1 MAAAAVD
8 TAYLAGHLGLPVTSV
23 DALPSDE
30 ATVAFLKAVAVKAK
44 EFDDL
49 YSSKIR
55 VDIEL
60 ENAVIGSESRCQAF
74 KATADNALKE
84 VETLNQKLKEEE
96 TIRLSLQNELQALK
110 STYADAESEIR
121 TLRDRVE
128 TLQESSRANMALFES
143 HSSREKELSEEL
155 AQQHQKN
162 VQLSKEVSLLQQ
174 TAQTAQSATST
185 AKYRAEMLQQQLDL
199 AQKNS
204 DWLET
209 EVKTKSA
216 EALKY
221 RKEKGARIAELQR
234 ENDDARAEIESLNR
248 TGKQLRDRLDAAQA
262 KAEDTMLK
270 MQRQQESFAR
280 TEESY
285 KQELENQRRLVDMS
299 DQLSRKHQ
307 DRLQEM
313 ELDKERI
320 RDNYENETN
329 TIRVELEKERQT
341 VADFEAKI
349 AELESQIDEMQAR
362 LDQPA
367 ANDPPMTPRAN
378 TLGRAMSP
386 FATPG
391 SMRRG
396 AGITATQ
403 AVEELFKV
411 KGQLKSEQRR
421 NEHLTN
427 ELDNVVALLEA
438 KAPQINELQE
448 ENEAVKAELERM
460 SQLSTENFADR
471 DNALRASRKA
481 QAALS
486 TAQAEAM
493 ILRTQLRDLSTQ
505 IQMLVFNIHALET
518 GVDQLTNEEKDR
530 FEQLSKGVLSE
541 EALSDMSDTNQYVTE
556 RFVVFKDI
564 KELQQKNSELLHLT
578 RELVNKMESE
588 EAIAEK
594 NLAIEDHQAV
604 EQLQKELEYMT
615 DETRSLKA
623 TMESYKSE
631 RDMFRRLLQQR
642 STASE
647 LGSLLGE
654 EDRLPLASIETNGG
668 AGREIDQQVSKSA
681 IQELQVTFDNFREEQ
696 TSVRETLNNQ
706 IRQLSSEKNSLQSEI
721 VKVSSQLRFETE
733 RYEMLHSNYVAV
745 QSEMAEVQK
754 RNQSYAEVAARQDI
768 RTQQVAEELVESR
781 GLLESMRNEAANLKA
796 EKKLWKDIQERLTKD
811 NEGLME
817 EKSRLSNLLS
827 SQQSLLNEKDL
838 AEAENRRKSQTRMEA
853 LESELTTLKHALNKE
868 IEENKQLQLR
878 KEFDNREAQKRIDD
892 LSKSLSQAREDHVSA
907 KTARDQLQARVDEL
921 SINLRNAEDRA
932 GRLAPRPTPRP
943 GMAMEA
949 AATNDEDTEQRILD
963 LENEIGD
970 LKRDLELAQAQ
981 VENSLAQV
989 EQYKQISQNA
999 EESLMELTSTVE
1011 ILQQETDK
1019 SVANKEAH
1027 IKELLQRIE
1036 EISSE
1041 LANSN
1046 TQLSSLRDSQGELTR
1061 RFEDEKIILQEE
1073 ISRFKEQAERH
1084 SEEKK
1089 YHQQDL
1095 RAQADIAAKA
1105 QQDYEVELVKHAE
1118 AAKLVQSLRTECN
1131 QVKSEAA
1138 SLRADAESAKVTLS
1152 QSQASWEERRTQMER
1167 EINEL
1172 AARREDLNQQN
1183 KILHEQL
1190 DSVTNQISALQ
1201 QSRSQTTPSD
1211 TTAAAG
1217 TAANHDVEA
1226 LRELNSYLRR
1236 EKEIAEVQFD
1246 LKVQETKRLQ
1256 QQLEYAQSQVDDARL
1271 KLEQERQ
1278 SQSESNKSSL
1288 SHQDL
1293 MAKLNELN
1301 LYRESSVTLRNEL
1314 TTVRAQLTEKNV
1326 KIEDLESKLSPL
1338 ESTIEDLR
1346 TQKTYLEDEIKQ
1358 IQEDRDRWQKRTEGI
1373 LTKYGRVDPAEMDQ
1387 LKQKI
1392 TELEAQCNAHKESSD
1407 PLHAKIAELE
1417 GEKARWYET
1426 REKIVAQAKER
1437 SRKLTSEKN
1446 DALSEKSQAE
1456 AQLVTVTAEL
1466 ASAKASLEMSQQQ
1479 IGQLQ
1484 SDIAN
1489 YEKQLQQLQAQA
1501 ATASEITPTP
1511 APAPAPTTTD
1521 SEAMAVDSAGDSNAA
1536 QTILSLQSQINT
1548 LTEQLA
1554 EVTARKTTAE
1564 SQLESLKQELQ
1575 ATSLERTDALQ
1586 KLETA
1591 TGAISDLT
1599 AQVEASAASSGSNTA
1614 PTEAPALVSG
1624 QTLSEEEKKVLEER
1638 VSAAQKEAADAKQR
1652 LEEIETKINETVKA
1666 RSDKMR
1672 EALNNKLKE
1681 SKQKLQEDFEV
1692 RLNQERVIWE
1702 AEHKDSSAEGMSP
1715 VKVSQHIPSAQAPT
1729 SAAESD
1735 GAKIKTEG
1743 THDFEAALQHI
1754 NGLGDEEMRSF
1765 LSQNTTLR
1773 SIMSHNLRKQVTN
1786 ESAKVKSE
1794 VEQNLKAEYD
1804 QKIAQAREQGQLM
1817 EAKKSTV
1824 RSNMQENKLR
1834 ISQHR
1839 LDLVEAASKDTPQK
1853 PVVEVWAVVKD
1864 SRPPP
1869 VSRATATAASGSVPG
1884 TPASATAKANGTPA
1898 SLQAQGKTP
1907 SFGNSAQAIN
1917 KAANGQVLG
1926 QGSVATTPT
1935 PNAPKALQP
1944 HPSLPRP
1951 MMASGLNGPASAGL
1965 AVSHNPF
1972 AATMN
1977 TNNVKAVVN
1986 PFATLA
1992 AGSVPVSQQAT
2003 VPSQAITT
2011 QALTQGQPA
2020 GAANPTT
2027 GPTQQQQQQHQQQQ
2041 HQAQKQQAQQQQGFG
2056 AGTTGQTAP
2065 TASQLPTPAV
2075 SQIPRTSGLPV
2086 LRGGG
2091 NQRGRGSGMRGR
2103 GGGHQRGGLNAAAP
2117 DFQAGTKRPNDGSNI
2132 GGAKRVRGGGNA
2144 GH

>member
-30 ATVAFLKAVAVKAK
+30 ATVAFLKAVAAKAK

-60 ENAVIGSESRCQAF
+60 ENAVIGSESRCQSF
-74 KATADNALKE
+74 KATADKALKE
-84 VETLNQKLKEEE
+84 VESLNQKLKDEE
-96 TIRLSLQNELQALK
+96 TTRLSLQNELQALK

-162 VQLSKEVSLLQQ
+162 VQLGKEVSLLQQ
-174 TAQTAQSATST
+174 AAQTAQGATSA

-204 DWLET
+204 EWLET

-270 MQRQQESFAR
+270 LQRQQESFAR

-313 ELDKERI
+313 ELDKERL
-320 RDNYENETN
+320 RDNYEGEANA
-329 TIRVELEKERQT
+329 IRVELEKERQI
-341 VADFEAKI
+341 VADYETKLGEFD
-349 AELESQIDEMQAR
+349 SQIYEMQAR
-362 LDQPA
+362 LSQPI
-367 ANDPPMTPRAN
+367 ANEPPMTPRAN
-378 TLGRAMSP
+378 TIGRAMSP

-391 SMRRG
+391 SVRRG

-411 KGQLKSEQRR
+411 KGQLKAEQRR
-421 NEHLTN
+421 NEHLTT

-438 KAPQINELQE
+438 KAPQVNELQE
-448 ENEAVKAELERM
+448 ENDAIKAELERM

-471 DNALRASRKA
+471 DEALRTSRKA

-518 GVDQLTNEEKDR
+518 GVSQLTNEEKER
-530 FEQLSKGVLSE
+530 FEQLSKGLISE
-541 EALSDMSDTNQYVTE
+541 GALSDMSDTNQYVTE
-556 RFVVFKDI
+556 RFVVFKNVQ
-564 KELQQKNSELLHLT
+564 ELQEKNAELLHLT

-615 DETRSLKA
+615 DETKSLKT

-642 STASE
+642 ATASE
-647 LGSLLGE
+647 LGSILGD
-654 EDRLPLASIETNGG
+654 EDRPPLASIETGG
-668 AGREIDQQVSKSA
+668 EDEQQISKSA
-681 IQELQVTFDNFREEQ
+681 IQQLQFTFDSFREEQ

-706 IRQLSSEKNSLQSEI
+706 IRQLSTEKNSLQAEI

-733 RYEMLHSNYVAV
+733 RYEMLHSNYTAV
-745 QSEMAEVQK
+745 QNEMAEVQK
-754 RNQSYAEVAARQDI
+754 RNQNNAEVAARQDI
-768 RTQQVAEELVESR
+768 RTQQVAEELVEAR
-781 GLLESMRNEAANLKA
+781 GLLESMRNETANLKA
-796 EKKLWKDIQERLTKD
+796 EKKLWRDIQERLTKD

-838 AEAENRRKSQTRMEA
+838 AEADNRRKAQGRMES
-853 LESELTTLKHALNKE
+853 LESELATLKQTLTKE
-868 IEENKQLQLR
+868 VEENKQLQLR

-892 LSKSLSQAREDHVSA
+892 LSKSLSQAREQHVAA
-907 KTARDQLQARVDEL
+907 KTARDQLQARVEEL

-943 GMAMEA
+943 GMVFET
-949 AATNDEDTEQRILD
+949 TNSDEDAEQRIIE

-981 VENSLAQV
+981 AENSLAQV

-1011 ILQQETDK
+1011 LLQQETDK
-1019 SVANKEAH
+1019 SVADKDAH
-1027 IKELLQRIE
+1027 IKELRQRIE
-1036 EISSE
+1036 EISTE

-1046 TQLSSLRDSQGELTR
+1046 TQLSSLRDSQHEISR
-1061 RFEDEKIILQEE
+1061 RFEDEKGILEE
-1073 ISRFKEQAERH
+1073 DVKRLKEQAERH
-1084 SEEKK
+1084 NEEKK

-1118 AAKLVQSLRTECN
+1118 AAKLVQTLRTEYN
-1131 QVKSEAA
+1131 QIKSEAA
-1138 SLRADAESAKVTLS
+1138 SLRAAAESAKVALS
-1152 QSQASWEERRTQMER
+1152 QSEASWEERRIQMDR

-1172 AARREDLNQQN
+1172 GTRREDLNQQN

-1190 DSVTNQISALQ
+1190 DSVTKQISALQ
-1201 QSRSQTTPSD
+1201 QARTKTLDRDGAADEAISGTTV
-1211 TTAAAG
+1211 
-1217 TAANHDVEA
+1217 NHDLEG

-1246 LKVQETKRLQ
+1246 LKVQESKRLQ
-1256 QQLEYAQSQVDDARL
+1256 QQLEYAQSQADDARL

-1278 SQSESNKSSL
+1278 SHNESNKSSL

-1314 TTVRAQLTEKNV
+1314 TTVRAQLAEKNT
-1326 KIEDLESKLSPL
+1326 KIEALEGSLSPL
-1338 ESTIEDLR
+1338 QSTIEDLR

-1392 TELEAQCNAHKESSD
+1392 EELEAQCNKHKESSE

-1417 GEKARWYET
+1417 SEKVRWHET

-1437 SRKLTSEKN
+1437 SRKLTAEKN
-1446 DALSEKSQAE
+1446 DALTEKNQIESQLTA
-1456 AQLVTVTAEL
+1456 VNAEL
-1466 ASAKASLEMSQQQ
+1466 LAAQATLESSQQQ
-1479 IGQLQ
+1479 IAQLQ
-1484 SDIAN
+1484 SQITN
-1489 YEKQLQQLQAQA
+1489 YERQVQQLQSQVNAR
-1501 ATASEITPTP
+1501 P
-1511 APAPAPTTTD
+1511 APVSGEREASAVNDTAL
-1521 SEAMAVDSAGDSNAA
+1521 SEATE
-1536 QTILSLQSQINT
+1536 TIASLQSQIDS
-1548 LTEQLA
+1548 LTEQLNQA
-1554 EVTARKTTAE
+1554 TSQRTTVE

-1575 ATSLERTDALQ
+1575 SVSTERTDLLQ

-1591 TGAISDLT
+1591 NASISELT
-1599 AQVEASAASSGSNTA
+1599 AKIEASASA
-1614 PTEAPALVSG
+1614 PPSESTSATETPAPATAQG
-1624 QTLSEEEKKVLEER
+1624 LSPEIMKKLEDR
-1638 VSAAQKEAADAKQR
+1638 VAAAQQEADDAKRR
-1652 LEEIETKINETVKA
+1652 LEEIETRINETVKA

-1692 RLNQERVIWE
+1692 RLGQERVIWE
-1702 AEHKDSSAEGMSP
+1702 AEHKASSAEGMSP
-1715 VKVSQHIPSAQAPT
+1715 VKLSQAAPAQPSTASAEKTEAAP
-1729 SAAESD
+1729 
-1735 GAKIKTEG
+1735 IKTEG
-1743 THDFEAALQHI
+1743 SHDFEAALQHI
-1754 NGLGDEEMRSF
+1754 NGLGDEEMRTF
-1765 LSQNTTLR
+1765 LSQNATLR

-1786 ESAKVKSE
+1786 ESAKVKAE
-1794 VEQNLKAEYD
+1794 VEQNLKTEYD
-1804 QKIAQAREQGQLM
+1804 HKIAQAREQGQMM

-1834 ISQHR
+1834 TSQHR

-1853 PVVEVWAVVKD
+1853 PVVEVWSVVKD

-1869 VSRATATAASGSVPG
+1869 INRAAAAGSVPG
-1884 TPASATAKANGTPA
+1884 TPVGAAAKTNGTPA
-1898 SLQAQGKTP
+1898 SAQTQNRP
-1907 SFGNSAQAIN
+1907 LAF
-1917 KAANGQVLG
+1917 
-1926 QGSVATTPT
+1926 GSVPQGLNKGVNGNASVTATPT
-1935 PNAPKALQP
+1935 PNVPKPLQP

-1951 MMASGLNGPASAGL
+1951 MMASGGGAPTQSSLPA
-1965 AVSHNPF
+1965 SHNPF
-1972 AATMN
+1972 ASSIGAGN
-1977 TNNVKAVVN
+1977 ARPAVN
-1986 PFATLA
+1986 PFST
-1992 AGSVPVSQQAT
+1992 
-2003 VPSQAITT
+2003 
-2011 QALTQGQPA
+2011 
-2020 GAANPTT
+2020 GAAAPSA
-2027 GPTQQQQQQHQQQQ
+2027 PTQQVAQQPQAGSAQASNQNPPTGTGDAPSAIPHPQHQQQ
-2041 HQAQKQQAQQQQGFG
+2041 AQPQPQQGFG
-2056 AGTTGQTAP
+2056 AHVGAQQAP
-2065 TASQLPTPAV
+2065 ASQLPTPSG
-2075 SQIPRTSGLPV
+2075 SQIPRTSSLPV

-2091 NQRGRGSGMRGR
+2091 NQRGRGGGMRGGR
-2103 GGGHQRGGLNAAAP
+2103 GGHQRGGLNAAAP
-2117 DFQAGTKRPNDGSNI
+2117 EFQSGTKRPNDGSNI